1 MAKFMTI
8 EKLRDILRK
17 DIPTNIDKFQVI
29 KEITILV
36 ASNQI
41 VGQEFVLRLLAKRTE
56 FKGFDSM
63 IDALVRQVGL
73 FPYLDEEKL
82 SLKDTIAYE
91 IHRPTGFKENI
102 VFHHAQA
109 EVYYTLL
116 KGKNVVLSAPTSFG
130 KSLIIDSIIAFQKYL
145 NIIIIVPTIALIDET
160 RKRLSKFK
168 DLYKIITHPSQSYSN
183 KNVFILTQERAIEMI
198 PNIDVDFFVIDEFY
212 KLNFQNTDQDKE
224 RCLVLNQVFYMLV
237 KKNAQF
243 YLLGPNIEE
252 VTRNLLDNIEFK
264 FIKTDY
270 KTVISEHHN
279 VNLKKREEAIT
290 RLIELASSLEEPTL
304 IFCQSP
310 ASANRVAKA
319 FLDSKGFEKT
329 NKNDELVDWLKNNY
343 HSEWILPNSLEYA
356 IGVHHGGVPR
366 AIAQKCVNLFNE
378 GKIKYLI
385 CTSTLIEGINTKA
398 KNVIIYDNKIA
409 KAKFDYFTFNNICGR
424 SGRMLSYF
432 IGHVY
437 LFHEPPITELPLVE
451 FPIFS
456 QPKEVSEN
464 LLINIDEKD
473 LKESSKVKL
482 KKYTEQDILSQEILK
497 KNSYIDLNKQL
508 NLATFIHS
516 KVDEIHSSMYWKS
529 IPTNNQLKFVCELIW
544 EYFVN
549 SKKKY
554 GITSGKQL
562 HFRINQFRYA
572 KNIKN
577 FIADVIKTD
586 RNVLDVN
593 EAIEL
598 AFNIQR
604 YWINFK
610 FPRYLKTLQD
620 IVNDVFKK
628 HNLQLCDYSYY
639 ASLVECY
646 FISPYVVPLDEY
658 GLPIPI
664 SVKIG
669 KTENISS
676 NIDEA
681 LEQLRNFTPS
691 QQNFLKVE
699 REFIND
705 FKLYI

>member
-1 MAKFMTI
+1 MTI

-243 YLLGPNIEE
+243 YLSGPNIEE

-562 HFRINQFRYA
+562 HGR
-572 KNIKN
+572 
-577 FIADVIKTD
+577 
-586 RNVLDVN
+586 
-593 EAIEL
+593 
-598 AFNIQR
+598 FN
-604 YWINFK
+604 
-610 FPRYLKTLQD
+610 
-620 IVNDVFKK
+620 
-628 HNLQLCDYSYY
+628 S
-639 ASLVECY
+639 
-646 FISPYVVPLDEY
+646 
-658 GLPIPI
+658 
-664 SVKIG
+664 
-669 KTENISS
+669 
-676 NIDEA
+676 
-681 LEQLRNFTPS
+681 
-691 QQNFLKVE
+691 
-699 REFIND
+699 
-705 FKLYI
+705 